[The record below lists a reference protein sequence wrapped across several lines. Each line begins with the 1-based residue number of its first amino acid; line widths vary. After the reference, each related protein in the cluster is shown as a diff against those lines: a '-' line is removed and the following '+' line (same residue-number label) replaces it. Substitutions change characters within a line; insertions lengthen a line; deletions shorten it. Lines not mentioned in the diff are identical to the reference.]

1 MQKKKFLQLFLLS
14 SIFIILVFFYK
25 SYFVS
30 KDTKS
35 NLTIIKNSNNLK
47 DDDIKNIIHNLKYFA
62 TSLDNNEYIITSKFG
77 ELSHKRPN
85 IINMKNVTGTINY
98 TNSLS
103 LIITSDN
110 ATYNKINQDTHFFN
124 NVFVIYGEH
133 NIESKNL
140 NLKFEENFVTITND
154 VVYNNL
160 NTKLE
165 ADKIYIDLTTKD
177 IKISTNNV
185 SKKIRISNTN

>member
-77 ELSHKRPN
+77 ELSHKRPDL
-85 IINMKNVTGTINY
+85 INMKNVTGSINY

-154 VVYNNL
+154 VIYNNL

>member
-25 SYFVS
+25 TYFVS
-30 KDTKS
+30 KDTKN
-35 NLTIIKNSNNLK
+35 NLTIIEKSNNLK

-77 ELSHKRPN
+77 ELSHKRPDL
-85 IINMKNVTGTINY
+85 INMKNVTGSINY

-154 VVYNNL
+154 VIYNNL

-177 IKISTNNV
+177 IKISTNNI

>member
-77 ELSHKRPN
+77 ELSHKRPDL
-85 IINMKNVTGTINY
+85 INMKNVTGSINY

-154 VVYNNL
+154 VIYNNL

-177 IKISTNNV
+177 IKISTNNI

>member
-25 SYFVS
+25 TYFVS
-30 KDTKS
+30 KDTKN
-35 NLTIIKNSNNLK
+35 NLTIIEKSNNLK

-154 VVYNNL
+154 VDYNNL

-177 IKISTNNV
+177 IKISTNNI

>member
-177 IKISTNNV
+177 IKISTNNI

>member
-25 SYFVS
+25 TYFVS
-30 KDTKS
+30 KDTKN
-35 NLTIIKNSNNLK
+35 NLTIIEKSNNLK

-154 VVYNNL
+154 VIYNNL

-177 IKISTNNV
+177 IKISTNNI

>member
-154 VVYNNL
+154 VIYNNL

>member
-25 SYFVS
+25 TYFVS
-30 KDTKS
+30 KDTKN
-35 NLTIIKNSNNLK
+35 NLTIIEKSNNLK

-154 VVYNNL
+154 VIYNNL

>member
-35 NLTIIKNSNNLK
+35 NLTTIENSNNLK